1 MALLLL
7 AHLAGALSPLV
18 EGESDARTLRRMIFR
33 THDPYANLTLRPYSA
48 STTGGAGGRHFSK
61 FYTKLISELSPKLVI
76 EVGVHYGSSTVK
88 FAQIMRQ
95 KQRGGAV
102 LAVDT
107 WLGATD
113 WWGDG
118 RAYLPTTGNYTVRR
132 CRYDCAMQPHGVG
145 ARSVDD
151 RRKDVLL
158 TGSLPKAMT
167 DLLWVNGRPSIY
179 LSFLSNVVHAG
190 VQDRVVPFPI
200 PSRQAAR
207 FLAQRGIQ
215 ADLIH
220 IDGSHEYEEVVD
232 DLRQW

>member
-1 MALLLL
+1 MGRAVGSGALLLL
-7 AHLAGALSPLV
+7 AHATGALSPLV
-18 EGESDARTLRRMIFR
+18 DGESDALTLRRMIFR
-33 THDPYANLTLRPYSA
+33 NHDPYLNLTLMPYSKN
-48 STTGGAGGRHFSK
+48 TVGGDGGGRYSK
-61 FYTKLISELSPKLVI
+61 LYQKLISELSPKLVI

-95 KQRGGAV
+95 KQSGGAV

-118 RAYLPTTGNYTVRR
+118 RAYLPATGPN
-132 CRYDCAMQPHGVG
+132 
-145 ARSVDD
+145 VDK

-167 DLLWVNGRPSIY
+167 DLLWVNGRPNIY
-179 LSFLSNVVHAG
+179 TFFLSNVVHAG
-190 VQDRVVPFPI
+190 VQDRVIPFPI

-207 FLAQRGIQ
+207 FLAQRGIL

-232 DLRQW
+232 DLRHW